1 MVEEARLESVYTP
14 KGYRGFE
21 SPSLR
26 KNEKAVANLNG
37 CDGLFR
43 CAPPAAAP
51 RRQGIAASGSKKNR
65 GKLRLKLAAAFVG
78 VPGLEPGKTG
88 PESVVLPLHH
98 TPMAWIICGIPDAL
112 SITAAKVGVIRE
124 TTKFFRHFFVF
135 SLKIGARAVLEPS
148 RIPVKITKN
157 PTFRYAHFN
166 NRRNPL
172 NFADNYYRT
181 YFRMSDT
188 TSLVNSIVKGIQE
201 KKGYNIVTVDLRKI
215 ETAPCE
221 FFVLCTGNAPQHVEA
236 INDAMWDYVR
246 VNAGEKPA
254 ATAGLGQSEWVA
266 VDYGT
271 VMVHIFV
278 PATRAYYDLEHLWG
292 DAVLT
297 QVPDLD

>member
-1 MVEEARLESVYTP
+1 
-14 KGYRGFE
+14 
-21 SPSLR
+21 
-26 KNEKAVANLNG
+26 
-37 CDGLFR
+37 
-43 CAPPAAAP
+43 
-51 RRQGIAASGSKKNR
+51 
-65 GKLRLKLAAAFVG
+65 
-78 VPGLEPGKTG
+78 
-88 PESVVLPLHH
+88 
-98 TPMAWIICGIPDAL
+98 
-112 SITAAKVGVIRE
+112 
-124 TTKFFRHFFVF
+124 
-135 SLKIGARAVLEPS
+135 
-148 RIPVKITKN
+148 
-157 PTFRYAHFN
+157 
-166 NRRNPL
+166 
-172 NFADNYYRT
+172 
-181 YFRMSDT
+181 MSDT

-278 PATRAYYDLEHLWG
+278 PAMRAYYDLEHLWG